1 MNRGALMDS
10 LKLGVIEKDALKE
23 IGNIGAGNA
32 VTALSKM
39 IGKRIDMYVPIVSI
53 LPFNSVTSMIGGEE
67 NPVVG
72 LFLRFDGD
80 IEGNIMFILSKEDA
94 ISILNFFFTLD
105 DNKDSF
111 NDMEESALLEL
122 GNILAS
128 SYIAALS
135 NLTGFNIKCSV
146 PSLSVDMAGAI
157 LSVPLILYGQIGD
170 ETLLIETRFQE
181 DTKLLTGYFFM
192 IPDPNSCKILLN
204 KLGVFADE

>member
-1 MNRGALMDS
+1 MDN

-122 GNILAS
+122 GNILAG

-135 NLTGFNIKCSV
+135 NLTGFIIKCSV

-181 DTKLLTGYFFM
+181 GTKLLTGYFFM

-204 KLGVFADE
+204 KLGVIADE